1 MFASQ
6 ICLEVITVLKKTDE
20 DMPLTAQISLL
31 PYANEKV
38 AAKVLE
44 HAQDLKDTDPKQA
57 IKKRA
62 KKTLCLTSKL
72 KCYLTQIGQ
81 SASRPPTGVAY
92 QTLWL
97 SQSHRLFRP
106 AIPRYSSKSSW
117 YIVSI
122 AAPRSDIEEVTQT
135 S

>member
-1 MFASQ
+1 MLPISNASAVDQ
-6 ICLEVITVLKKTDE
+6 KADE
-20 DMPLTAQISLL
+20 NRPSTAQISLL
-31 PYANEKV
+31 SYENKKV
-38 AAKVLE
+38 AAKVSVHTE
-44 HAQDLKDTDPKQA
+44 GSKETDPKQV
-57 IKKRA
+57 INKRA
-62 KKTLCLTSKL
+62 KKTLCLKSKW